1 MLNDILWVYERME
14 SRLGTY
20 FSDKNT
26 KEDNNNF
33 RITTEYLYL
42 RIFELFLPY

>member
-33 RITTEYLYL
+33 RITTYL